1 MNTLIV
7 FAHPE
12 PQSFC
17 AAMKNAAA
25 DVLKEEGKV
34 EISDL
39 YAMRF
44 NAVADEAD
52 FLKRENPDYF
62 NYALEERFAQKNGTL
77 AADIQTELNKIE
89 QADFLLFIFPLYW
102 YSVPAI
108 LKGYFDRVFVSGKA
122 YGGKRIYN
130 KGGFCGKRAM
140 LAFSL
145 GGHSGLFGKNAIH
158 GEIEALLK
166 PITQGTLGYTGFEV
180 LKPFV
185 AYHVPY
191 IEKPERLAILEN
203 FKNDL
208 KNLNNAPIVP
218 MPNLADFDE
227 RFNPKKI

>member
-1 MNTLIV
+1 MNSLIV

-17 AAMKNAAA
+17 AAMKNTAEA
-25 DVLKEEGKV
+25 VLNEYGDV

-44 NAVADEAD
+44 KAVADELD
-52 FLKRENPDYF
+52 FLKRENSNYF
-62 NYALEERFAQKNGTL
+62 NYALEQRFAQKNDTL
-77 AADIQTELNKIE
+77 SPDIVAELEKIE

-122 YGGKRIYN
+122 YGGKRIYE
-130 KGGFCGKRAM
+130 KGGFYGKRAM

-158 GEIEALLK
+158 GELETLLK
-166 PITQGTLGYTGFEV
+166 PITQGTLGYVGLDV

-203 FKNDL
+203 FKNYL
-208 KNLNNAPIVP
+208 KNLKNAPIVP
-218 MPNLADFDE
+218 MPNLANFDE
-227 RFNPKKI
+227 KLNPL

>member
-12 PQSFC
+12 AQSFC
-17 AAMKNAAA
+17 ATMKNTAA
-25 DVLKEEGKV
+25 DVLKEQGKV

-44 NAVADEAD
+44 KAVADESD
-52 FLKRENPDYF
+52 FLERENKDYF
-62 NYALEERFAQKNGTL
+62 NYALEQRAAQKNGTL
-77 AADIQTELNKIE
+77 SPDIVAELEKIE
-89 QADFLLFIFPLYW
+89 RADFLLFIFPLYW

-122 YGGKRIYN
+122 YGGKRIYQ
-130 KGGFCGKRAM
+130 KGGFSGKRAS

-145 GGHSGLFGKNAIH
+145 GGHQGLFGQNGIH
-158 GEIEALLK
+158 GELETLLK
-166 PITQGTLGYTGFEV
+166 PILQGTLGYVGLDV

-191 IEKPERLAILEN
+191 IKESARHAILDN
-203 FKNDL
+203 FERYL
-208 KNLNNAPIVP
+208 KNLDSVP
-218 MPNLADFDE
+218 LLKMPNLMDFDE
-227 RFNPKKI
+227 KFNPIV

>member
-1 MNTLIV
+1 MNSLII

-17 AAMKNAAA
+17 AAMKNTAET
-25 DVLKEEGKV
+25 VLKKKGAV

-44 NAVADEAD
+44 KAVADESD
-52 FLKRENPDYF
+52 FLSRENPDYF
-62 NYALEERFAQKNGTL
+62 NYALEQRAAQKNGTL
-77 AADIQTELNKIE
+77 APDIVAELAKIDR
-89 QADFLLFIFPLYW
+89 ADFLLFIFPLFW

-108 LKGYFDRVFVSGKA
+108 LKGYIDRVFVSGKA
-122 YGGKRIYN
+122 YGGKRIYS
-130 KGGFCGKRAM
+130 KGGFVGKRAA

-145 GGHSGLFGKNAIH
+145 GGHAGLFGNNAIH
-158 GEIEALLK
+158 GELEAMLK
-166 PITQGTLGYTGFEV
+166 PILQGTLGYVGLDV

-191 IEKPERLAILEN
+191 IDDAARAAILGDFE
-203 FKNDL
+203 DYL
-208 KNLNNAPIVP
+208 KNVKNAPTLK

>member
-44 NAVADEAD
+44 KAVADDAD
-52 FLKRENPDYF
+52 FLKRENPNYF
-62 NYALEERFAQKNGTL
+62 NYALEQRFAQKNGTL

-122 YGGKRIYN
+122 YGGKRIYAQ
-130 KGGFCGKRAM
+130 GGFFGKRAM

-158 GEIEALLK
+158 GEIETLLK
-166 PITQGTLGYTGFEV
+166 PITHGTLGYTGFEV

-191 IEKPERLAILEN
+191 IAEKERQNILKDFEECLQDLENRAIL
-203 FKNDL
+203 
-208 KNLNNAPIVP
+208 P
-218 MPNLADFDE
+218 MPNVENFDE
-227 RFNPKKI
+227 KLNPIV

>member
-17 AAMKNAAA
+17 AAMKNTAAE
-25 DVLKEEGKV
+25 VLKEQGKV
-34 EISDL
+34 ELSDL

-44 NAVADEAD
+44 KAVADELD
-52 FLKRENPDYF
+52 FLKRENSNYF
-62 NYALEERFAQKNGTL
+62 NYALEQRFAQKNDTL
-77 AADIQTELNKIE
+77 SPDIVAELEKIE

-122 YGGKRIYN
+122 YGGKRIYE
-130 KGGFCGKRAM
+130 KGGFYGKRAM

-158 GEIEALLK
+158 GELETLLK
-166 PITQGTLGYTGFEV
+166 PITQGTLGYVGLDV

-203 FKNDL
+203 FKNYL
-208 KNLNNAPIVP
+208 KNLKNAPIVP
-218 MPNLADFDE
+218 MPNLANFDE
-227 RFNPKKI
+227 KLNPL

>member
-44 NAVADEAD
+44 KAVADESD

-62 NYALEERFAQKNGTL
+62 NYALEQRFAQKNGTL
-77 AADIQTELNKIE
+77 SPDIVAELEKIE
-89 QADFLLFIFPLYW
+89 RADFLLFIFPLYW

-130 KGGFCGKRAM
+130 KGGFFGKRAM

-145 GGHSGLFGKNAIH
+145 GGHKGLFGEKGIH
-158 GEIEALLK
+158 GEIKTLLK
-166 PITQGTLGYTGFEV
+166 PILQGTLGYVGLDV
-180 LKPFV
+180 LEPFV
-185 AYHVPY
+185 AYHIPY
-191 IEKPERLAILEN
+191 LSFEERQNILQHWQHYLNHLNEQIILPKP
-203 FKNDL
+203 DL
-208 KNLNNAPIVP
+208 NL
-218 MPNLADFDE
+218 FDE
-227 RFNPKKI
+227 KLNPL

>member
-44 NAVADEAD
+44 KAVADDAD
-52 FLKRENPDYF
+52 FLKRENPNYF
-62 NYALEERFAQKNGTL
+62 NYALEQRFAQKNGTL
-77 AADIQTELNKIE
+77 SPDIVAELEKIE
-89 QADFLLFIFPLYW
+89 RADFLLFIFPLFW
-102 YSVPAI
+102 FSVPAI

-130 KGGFCGKRAM
+130 KGGFYGKRAM

-166 PITQGTLGYTGFEV
+166 PITQGTLGYVGLDV
-180 LKPFV
+180 LEPFV
-185 AYHVPY
+185 AYHIPY
-191 IEKPERLAILEN
+191 LSFEERQNILHHWQHYLKHLNEQIILPKP
-203 FKNDL
+203 DL
-208 KNLNNAPIVP
+208 NL
-218 MPNLADFDE
+218 FDE
-227 RFNPKKI
+227 KLNPL